1 MKATLITAV
10 VLFAGLCIGQVAQ
23 AQPWPANPVVSPPLW
38 QHHASTFE
46 EGFLRG
52 WADVGRAIG
61 ELNYNTSLA
70 MINREEAIRRRIKNR
85 KQFVQTYFDVK
96 NINYQE
102 RFGKNQE
109 DRPTQE
115 DLARYSEEKLPER
128 LPSHEYHRVLGKV
141 NWPHVLRDEAFAEER
156 AGIDRAVA
164 ARTIDNS
171 GVGSETC
178 KVIQYYAQQMEAKLR
193 DRVSQLSGSE
203 SIAARKFLKGLHY
216 EAQMP
221 LGMDASALAIR

>member
-1 MKATLITAV
+1 MKAALTAAAA
-10 VLFAGLCIGQVAQ
+10 LFAVLSLGQFAQ
-23 AQPWPANPVVSPPLW
+23 AQPWPANPAVSPPLW
-38 QHHASTFE
+38 QRHASTFE

-61 ELNYNTSLA
+61 ELNYNSSLA
-70 MINREEAIRRRIKNR
+70 MINREEAIRRRINNR

-109 DRPTQE
+109 NRPTQE
-115 DLARYSEEKLPER
+115 DLARYSESKLPER
-128 LPSHEYHRVLGKV
+128 LASSDYQPVLGRV
-141 NWPHVLRDEAFAEER
+141 NWPHVLRDDVFAEER
-156 AGIDRAVA
+156 AAIDRAVA

-178 KVIQYYAQQMEAKLR
+178 KVIQYYTKQMEAKLR
-193 DRVSQLSGSE
+193 SQVDQLSGSE
-203 SIAARKFLKGLHY
+203 SIAARKFLRGLHY